1 MENENQSKLVTS
13 QRPVPCTWPADT
25 GQVLGLAVQDKCQDW
40 PFSFQCP
47 QDWELR
53 QPPVQSGVKFFLR
66 GPLDEAQTL
75 FASISVHAYPGPNR
89 TLQSLGCEYISRRG
103 AFRTFRLL
111 ARAEID
117 LAGSDAIKLDT
128 AHEMP
133 ARLDARTGQLVTVRE
148 QVILALR
155 DETIYELS
163 YRATEDAFEAS
174 LPVFEELVASFR
186 LGEQPACFGARAFDN
201 LAGTG

>member
-1 MENENQSKLVTS
+1 MEKKNQSKLVTS
-13 QRPVPCTWPADT
+13 QR
-25 GQVLGLAVQDKCQDW
+25 QDW

-53 QPPVQSGVKFFLR
+53 QPTVQSGIKFFLR

-75 FASISVHAYPGPNR
+75 FASISVHAYPGPKC
-89 TLQSLGCEYISRRG
+89 TLHSLGCQHVSRRR

-155 DETIYELS
+155 DERIYELS
-163 YRATEDAFEAS
+163 YQATEDAFETS
-174 LPVFEELVASFR
+174 LPIFEALLASFR
-186 LGEQPACFGARAFDN
+186 LETTV
-201 LAGTG
+201 LT

>member
-1 MENENQSKLVTS
+1 METNNQPKLVTS
-13 QRPVPCTWPADT
+13 QR
-25 GQVLGLAVQDKCQDW
+25 QDW

-53 QPPVQSGVKFFLR
+53 QPTVQSGIKFFLR

-75 FASISVHAYPGPNR
+75 FASISVHVYPGPNH
-89 TLQSLGCEYISRRG
+89 TLHSLGCQHVSRRR

-111 ARAEID
+111 ARTEIT

-133 ARLDARTGQLVTVRE
+133 ARLDARAEQLVTVRE

-155 DETIYELS
+155 DERIYELS
-163 YRATEDAFEAS
+163 YQAIEDAFEAS
-174 LPVFEELVASFR
+174 LPVFEALVASFR
-186 LGEQPACFGARAFDN
+186 LETPT
-201 LAGTG
+201 LT